1 LQLEAM
7 LAHSTVFICII
18 IILLLLQVLP
28 YLNFVGQDA
37 GLRDML
43 HGVISRQVRACA
55 CGW

>member
-1 LQLEAM
+1 MLLLEAM

-18 IILLLLQVLP
+18 ILLQVLP

-43 HGVISRQVRACA
+43 HGVISRQVSACA